1 MCWRNAARG
10 GCWREWTNCLRNDNN
25 MKQWLGWS
33 LAVTLTTAAMAQSP
47 LRIKLATLAPKDSS
61 PHNILKAM
69 NEAWRQA
76 PGGGVQLTIFTD
88 GTQGGEADM
97 VRRMRIGQLQAAMLT
112 GGGLSDIDEAVTCLQ
127 MMPLVFRSLDE
138 LDYVTEKMRPLLE
151 KRMADKGF
159 VVLFWTDAGWVKF
172 FSRRPVLFPD
182 DLKAQKLFAGAGDN
196 KALDIMKAAGYQPIP
211 LEATDIVPA
220 LKTGL
225 IDAVPLPPFFA
236 LAGQIDTTASHMLDL
251 NWAPLIGA
259 CVVTK
264 KAWDRIPPETQTVLL
279 AAADKA
285 GREIRAQARK
295 EMTEAIAAMQK
306 RGLKVTPLSPAAAG
320 AWRQVAETAYPK
332 IRGTIVPA
340 PLFDE
345 VMSLLADYRQKTAEL
360 RARSE

>member
-1 MCWRNAARG
+1 MSCLWNEKTMKRWMLWVVVVVLAAP
-10 GCWREWTNCLRNDNN
+10 
-25 MKQWLGWS
+25 
-33 LAVTLTTAAMAQSP
+33 AMGQGP
-47 LRIKLATLAPKDSS
+47 VRIKLATLAPKDSS
-61 PHNILKAM
+61 PHNILKTM

-127 MMPLVFRSLDE
+127 MMPLVFRSLEE

-159 VVLFWTDAGWVKF
+159 VVLFWTDAGWIKF

-182 DLKAQKLFAGAGDN
+182 DLKTQKLFAGAGDN

-264 KAWDRIPPETQTVLL
+264 RAWDRIPAEAQAVLL
-279 AAADKA
+279 AAAEKA

-295 EMTEAIAAMQK
+295 EMAEAIAAMQK
-306 RGLKVTPLSPAAAG
+306 RGLKVTTPTYEAAG
-320 AWRQVAETAYPK
+320 AWRQVAETAYPR
-332 IRGTIVPA
+332 IRGSIVPA
-340 PLFDE
+340 ELFDE
-345 VMSLLADYRQKTAEL
+345 VMRLLAEYRAKAPEL
-360 RARSE
+360 RARTE